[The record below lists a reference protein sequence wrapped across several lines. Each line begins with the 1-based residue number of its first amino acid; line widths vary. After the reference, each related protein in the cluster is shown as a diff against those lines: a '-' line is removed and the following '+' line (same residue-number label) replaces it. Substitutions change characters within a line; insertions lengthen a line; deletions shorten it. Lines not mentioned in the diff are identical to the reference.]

1 MLPEVNA
8 VKLAII
14 IPAFNEAGVIS
25 QVLKSIPKKIKGV
38 SSIEVVVIND
48 GSTDATLKE
57 AKRNKVQVIS
67 HIINRGLGAAIKT
80 GLDWAKLRSADLVI
94 TFDAD
99 GQHDPNDL
107 QKIVD
112 PILKE
117 KADIVIGSR
126 FKSKQRVPL
135 DRLVLNIIANLV
147 TFILF
152 GVKSTDTQSG
162 LRGFSKKA
170 ISLID
175 YKADRM
181 EFSSEIFLESKR
193 HNLKVIEVPIKAIYT
208 QYSRRKGQK
217 NSNAIPIFIKF
228 LVKFFR

>member
-1 MLPEVNA
+1 M
-8 VKLAII
+8 KLVIV
-14 IPAFNEAGVIS
+14 IPAYNEAAVIGKT
-25 QVLKSIPKKIKGV
+25 LKTLPKKISGISKYR
-38 SSIEVVVIND
+38 VVVVND
-48 GSTDATLKE
+48 GSTDATLEE
-57 AKRNKVQVIS
+57 ARGKKVIAVS

-80 GLDWAKLRSADLVI
+80 GLEWARAQNADVVV

-99 GQHDPNDL
+99 GQHNPQDI
-107 QKIVD
+107 QKIIA
-112 PILKE
+112 PILIK

-126 FKSKQRVPL
+126 FISKQKVPL
-135 DRLVLNIIANLV
+135 DRLILNLLANLV

-170 ISLID
+170 IGLID
-175 YKADRM
+175 YKADKM
-181 EFSSEIFLESKR
+181 EFSSEILLESKR
-193 HNLKVIEVPIKAIYT
+193 HNLRVTEVPIKAIYT
-208 QYSRRKGQK
+208 QYSRGKGQK

>member
-1 MLPEVNA
+1 M
-8 VKLAII
+8 KLVII
-14 IPAFNEAGVIS
+14 IPAFNEAAVIGK
-25 QVLKSIPKKIKGV
+25 VLKTIPKKISGISEYK
-38 SSIEVVVIND
+38 IVVIND
-48 GSTDATLKE
+48 GSTDATLTE
-57 AKRNKVQVIS
+57 AKKNKIVVIS

-80 GLDWAKLRSADLVI
+80 GLDWARIQNADTVV

-99 GQHDPNDL
+99 GQHNPDDI
-107 QKIVD
+107 QKIVN
-112 PILKE
+112 PILKGE
-117 KADIVIGSR
+117 ADIVIGSR
-126 FKSKQRVPL
+126 FKSRQQVPL
-135 DRLVLNIIANLV
+135 DRLILNLIANWV

-162 LRGFSKKA
+162 LRGLSRKA
-170 ISLID
+170 IDLID

-193 HNLKVIEVPIKAIYT
+193 HDLKVVEVPIKAIYT
-208 QYSRRKGQK
+208 QYSRSKGQK

>member
-1 MLPEVNA
+1 M
-8 VKLAII
+8 KLIII
-14 IPAFNEAGVIS
+14 IPAFNEASVIGI
-25 QVLKSIPKKIKGV
+25 VLKTIPKKIPGISEIKV
-38 SSIEVVVIND
+38 LVVND
-48 GSTDATLKE
+48 GSTDATLKV
-57 AKRNKVQVIS
+57 AKKNNVAVVS

-80 GLDWAKLRSADLVI
+80 GLDWAKNQNADAVT

-99 GQHDPNDL
+99 GQHNPDDI
-107 QKIVD
+107 QKIVG
-112 PILKE
+112 PILKG

-126 FKSKQRVPL
+126 FKSRQRVPL
-135 DRLVLNIIANLV
+135 DRLILNKVANWA

-162 LRGFSKKA
+162 LRGFSRRA
-170 ISLID
+170 INLID

-193 HNLKVIEVPIKAIYT
+193 HNLKVVEVPIKAIYT
-208 QYSRRKGQK
+208 QYSRSKGQK
-217 NSNAIPIFIKF
+217 NTNAIPIFVKF